1 MAPKEKE
8 KRKALSI
15 SLTKHEQD
23 MLREKARAYGLSLSA
38 FIRLAAKA
46 YPEEV
51 EMEKKQNTEHAEEVE
66 K

>member
-1 MAPKEKE
+1 MEEKE
-8 KRKALSI
+8 KRKAISI
-15 SLTKHEQD
+15 SLTKREQD
-23 MLREKARAYGLSLSA
+23 MLRAYGLSVSA

>member
-1 MAPKEKE
+1 MEEKE
-8 KRKALSI
+8 KRKAISI

-23 MLREKARAYGLSLSA
+23 MLREKAQAYGLSVSA
-38 FIRLAAKA
+38 FIRLAAKV

>member
-1 MAPKEKE
+1 MEEKE
-8 KRKALSI
+8 KRKAISI

-23 MLREKARAYGLSLSA
+23 MLREKAQAYGLSVSA
-38 FIRLAAKA
+38 FIRLAAKV

-66 K
+66 N

>member
-1 MAPKEKE
+1 MEEKE
-8 KRKALSI
+8 KRKAISI

-46 YPEEV
+46 YPEEKDQ
-51 EMEKKQNTEHAEEVE
+51 KKPKRAKKDPNG
-66 K
+66 

>member
-1 MAPKEKE
+1 MEEKE
-8 KRKALSI
+8 KRKAISI

-23 MLREKARAYGLSLSA
+23 MLREKAQAYGLSVSA
-38 FIRLAAKA
+38 FIRLAVKV